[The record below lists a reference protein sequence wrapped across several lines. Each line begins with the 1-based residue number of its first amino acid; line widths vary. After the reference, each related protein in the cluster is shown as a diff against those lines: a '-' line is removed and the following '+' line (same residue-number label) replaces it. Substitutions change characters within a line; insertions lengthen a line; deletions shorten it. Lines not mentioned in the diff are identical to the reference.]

1 MIHLWHTYPL
11 SEPHGSMF
19 ILSKIRCLASF
30 YQLLDLLDLIIL
42 KLTLPYL
49 LLKSRLD
56 FYSDSLSVTNKTK
69 VEFLKLPTQFLRHL
83 ADPGGVRITL
93 ATQSISNH
101 VSFSGVIV
109 YLQVIILY
117 EL

>member
-1 MIHLWHTYPL
+1 MVHLWHTYPL

-19 ILSKIRCLASF
+19 ILIKIRYLASF
-30 YQLLDLLDLIIL
+30 YQFLNLLDLIIL

-93 ATQSISNH
+93 ETQSICNH
-101 VSFSGVIV
+101 ISFPWMVV
-109 YLQVIILY
+109 Y
-117 EL
+117 